1 MKKWW
6 LNPLTISI
14 FITLISLF
22 IYKFDFFFFRLLEL
36 KAYDFLMSTRGV
48 RPVSDKVV
56 IISIDEKSLKQEGRW
71 PWPRTRLAKLID
83 RLVENGVSAIG
94 IDLLFPE
101 KDDHVSYDEF
111 ITNFKKQ
118 KFKPQDPGEIIN
130 WLGSLEN
137 ADQQFAASLTHSDRT
152 VLSYFV
158 YSSKEQ
164 AGELVLPMSSNDFDL
179 LDFSQYPLVKNEK
192 DSDPSTFLRSI
203 YAVGMSMPVL
213 MEAANSAGFVSFIPE
228 HDGVIRRIPLIQ
240 SYKDYLFPPFS
251 LQLIK
256 EATGLNLF
264 AHLLS
269 QRVGEISLGGR
280 SIPVSEEGDFLIN
293 FFGPSKTFSYF
304 SATDVL
310 HKKINP
316 NRLKNKI
323 VLIGATATAIHD
335 LHTTPYGPLMPGV
348 EVHANVIE
356 NILLDKFIQRPA
368 WVPLFDAAMIL
379 APGLLIGALALSLK
393 AFGTAVLL
401 VLGLVGF
408 CTLDFYLFW
417 VEGLW
422 INTVYPIFSQL
433 FVYFGITLYRFAF
446 EEKEKRFIKEAF
458 SQYLAP
464 TVVDRLVN
472 DPSLL
477 KLGGER
483 RVITAFF
490 SDIAGFSSISE
501 KMTPEDLVDLLNV
514 YLTEMTQILMGQEG
528 TVDKFEGDAIIA
540 FFGAPISFKDHAR
553 RACWAALEMQDRLA
567 ELRKQWKEEG
577 KPELFMRIGIN
588 TGTVVIG
595 NLGSTSRMDY
605 TMMGDSVNLAS
616 RLEGVN
622 KQYYTEII
630 ISQFTYEEAKDFIQV
645 RELDLI
651 RVVGKEQPIKIFELL
666 GKKDEMKESI
676 RKILPF
682 YNEGLRHY
690 QNQNWDEGIECF
702 EKALNVDEN
711 DGPALTYFERC
722 LTFQMHPPPKNWDGV
737 FSVRTK

>member
-6 LNPLTISI
+6 LNPLTISV
-14 FITLISLF
+14 FITLISLS
-22 IYKFDFFFFRLLEL
+22 IYRLDFFFFRLLEL

-48 RPVSDKVV
+48 QPVSDKVV

-71 PWPRTRLAKLID
+71 PWPRTRLAKLVD
-83 RLVENGVSAIG
+83 RLVENNVSVIG

-101 KDDHVSYDEF
+101 KDDHVSYNEF
-111 ITNFKKQ
+111 LSNLKSQ
-118 KFKPQDPGEIIN
+118 KFKRKDADEIIDWVVN
-130 WLGSLEN
+130 LEH
-137 ADQQFAASLTHSDRT
+137 ADQQFETSLEQSNRA

-164 AGELVLPMSSNDFDL
+164 AGNHVLPLSTKDFNL
-179 LDFSQYPLVKNEK
+179 LDFSQYPLVKKEK
-192 DSDPSTFLRSI
+192 NSDPSAYLRSI
-203 YAVGMSMPVL
+203 YAVGMSLPIL
-213 MEAANSAGFVSFIPE
+213 MKAANSAGFVSFIPE

-240 SYKDYLFPPFS
+240 IYKDYLFPPFS
-251 LQLIK
+251 LQVIK
-256 EATGLNLF
+256 EATSLNLF
-264 AHLLS
+264 AHLLP

-280 SIPVSEEGDFLIN
+280 LIPVSEEGDFLIN
-293 FFGPSKTFSYF
+293 FFGPNKTFSHY

-310 HKKINP
+310 QKKINP
-316 NRLKNKI
+316 NNLKNKI

-335 LHTTPYGPLMPGV
+335 LHTTPFGPLMPGV

-356 NILLDKFIQRPA
+356 NILFDKFIRRPA

-379 APGLLIGALALSLK
+379 APGLLIGAFALSLK

-401 VLGLVGF
+401 IFGLIGF

-417 VEGLW
+417 MEGLW
-422 INTVYPIFSQL
+422 VNTVYPIFSQL

-464 TVVDRLVN
+464 TVVDRLVK

-483 RVITAFF
+483 RIISAFF

-501 KMTPEDLVDLLNV
+501 RMSPEDLVDLLNL
-514 YLTEMTQILMGQEG
+514 YLTEMTQVLMKQEG

-540 FFGAPISFKDHAR
+540 FFGAPISYKDHAK
-553 RACWAALEMQDRLA
+553 RACWAALEMQGRLN
-567 ELRKQWKEEG
+567 ELRKRWKEEG

-588 TGTVVIG
+588 TGTVVVG
-595 NLGSTSRMDY
+595 NLGSKSRMDY

-622 KQYYTEII
+622 KQYHTEII
-630 ISQFTYEEAKDFIQV
+630 ISQFTYEEAKNHIQV
-645 RELDLI
+645 RQLDLI
-651 RVVGKEQPIKIFELL
+651 RVIGKQQPIKIYELL

-690 QNQNWDEGIECF
+690 QNQNWEEGIECF
-702 EKALNVDEN
+702 EKALNIDED

-737 FSVRTK
+737 FTMRNK